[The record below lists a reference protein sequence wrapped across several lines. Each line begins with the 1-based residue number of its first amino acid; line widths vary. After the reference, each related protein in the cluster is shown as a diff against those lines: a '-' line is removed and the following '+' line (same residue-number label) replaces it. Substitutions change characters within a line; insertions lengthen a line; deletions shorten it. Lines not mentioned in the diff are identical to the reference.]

1 MKPINGLKTSR
12 EIYDYYAS
20 MQKTAN
26 YICKSINSALSY
38 LENIQKQQSHQ
49 KTLEVF
55 FYHILIA
62 MPLSCVMIV
71 NDPVRSLW
79 SNFPAVN
86 LIWTLNSII
95 LQYKSTAYI

>member
-55 FYHILIA
+55 FLPYFDCHA
-62 MPLSCVMIV
+62 
-71 NDPVRSLW
+71 
-79 SNFPAVN
+79 
-86 LIWTLNSII
+86 II
-95 LQYKSTAYI
+95 LCNDC